1 VSNEPIRVLI
11 VDDHSV
17 VRQGLRMFLSPEVGF
32 EVVGEAADGQEAIEL
47 ARALHPKI
55 VLMDLLL
62 PGMNG
67 IEATAAIRAELPDV
81 EVVVLTSVLDDVAIM
96 RAVRAGA
103 VGYLLKEASGDEL
116 RGALR
121 AAGAGQVQLS
131 PEVTNRLVEGLLLPA
146 NSNGLTDREI
156 DVLGKLT
163 EGKANKEIARELQL
177 SPETIKTYVR
187 RILGK
192 LGVQTRTQAA
202 VYALTRGLLRRP

>member
-1 VSNEPIRVLI
+1 MQS
-11 VDDHSV
+11 
-17 VRQGLRMFLSPEVGF
+17 
-32 EVVGEAADGQEAIEL
+32 
-47 ARALHPKI
+47 
-55 VLMDLLL
+55 
-62 PGMNG
+62 
-67 IEATAAIRAELPDV
+67 
-81 EVVVLTSVLDDVAIM
+81 
-96 RAVRAGA
+96 
-103 VGYLLKEASGDEL
+103 
-116 RGALR
+116 
-121 AAGAGQVQLS
+121 GQVRLS

-177 SPETIKTYVR
+177 SPETIKTYVK